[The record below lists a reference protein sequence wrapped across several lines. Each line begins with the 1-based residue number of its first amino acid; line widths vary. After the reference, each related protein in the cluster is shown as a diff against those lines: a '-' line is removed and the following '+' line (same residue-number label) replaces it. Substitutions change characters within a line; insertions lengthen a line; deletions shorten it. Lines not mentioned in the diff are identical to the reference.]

1 MIRCVQP
8 RSTSPSTP
16 WLSWTPPST
25 SSTVRSS
32 KSPGTTH
39 GREAAREAGRG
50 GDRAAE
56 REVLARP
63 GSVLPRRPLEDHVLV
78 DVLAGGLVGRP
89 LPRRLAHVHR
99 LEAPVVAGVERG
111 RLEQQD
117 RDGRLAPRVLDVG
130 VEGAGVPFRLDQ
142 QVAHRDPAA
151 ALGPAAPGLGVEAP
165 LVQRADPVG
174 ARVGRQRH
182 PEVLE
187 QVGPAG
193 AAHVARRG
201 LAVLLLDR
209 ADELDVVAVG
219 DLRVR
224 LRLEQVLDVE
234 VVERA
239 DDRAAGD
246 GRDHLHRAQQAELG
260 EPREDA
266 DVEERRAVAAPGE
279 GKAELR
285 MLPFLGHW
293 RRAHDVTELGASQR
307 ESRLTHAGS

>member
-1 MIRCVQP
+1 M
-8 RSTSPSTP
+8 
-16 WLSWTPPST
+16 
-25 SSTVRSS
+25 
-32 KSPGTTH
+32 PG
-39 GREAAREAGRG
+39 A
-50 GDRAAE
+50 
-56 REVLARP
+56 
-63 GSVLPRRPLEDHVLV
+63 
-78 DVLAGGLVGRP
+78 
-89 LPRRLAHVHR
+89 
-99 LEAPVVAGVERG
+99 
-111 RLEQQD
+111 
-117 RDGRLAPRVLDVG
+117 RVLDVG
-130 VEGAGVPFRLDQ
+130 VEGALVPFRLDQ

-151 ALGPAAPGLGVEAP
+151 PLRPTAPGLGVEP
-165 LVQRADPVG
+165 LLVERADPVG

-187 QVGPAG
+187 HVRPAG

-201 LAVLLLDR
+201 LAVLLFDR
-209 ADELDVVAVG
+209 ADELDVVAVC
-219 DLRVR
+219 DLGVR

-234 VVERA
+234 VVERP

-246 GRDHLHRAQQAELG
+246 GRDHLHRAQQAELR

-307 ESRLTHAGS
+307 ESRLTQLGHDRPDAGMTSSIATLGRSRYAHTFPPALPPLGGRWDPRAGRASSQPAARGGAAGGDLLFPTPR

>member
-1 MIRCVQP
+1 MIQCEQP

-32 KSPGTTH
+32 NRPGTSIGGKPPGKQADEATAPPSGKSRQAS
-39 GREAAREAGRG
+39 GRSAHFVRSQ
-50 GDRAAE
+50 DR
-56 REVLARP
+56 
-63 GSVLPRRPLEDHVLV
+63 VLV

-89 LPRRLAHVHR
+89 LPGRLAHVHR

-117 RDGRLAPRVLDVG
+117 RDRRLAPRVLDVG
-130 VEGAGVPFRLDQ
+130 IEGALVPFRLDQ

-151 ALGPAAPGLGVEAP
+151 ALRPPAPGLGVEP
-165 LVQRADPVG
+165 LLVERADPVG

-187 QVGPAG
+187 QVRPAG

-209 ADELDVVAVG
+209 ADELDVVAVA
-219 DLRVR
+219 DLGVR

-234 VVERA
+234 VVERP

-246 GRDHLHRAQQAELG
+246 GRDHLDRAQEPELG

-293 RRAHDVTELGASQR
+293 RLGSR
-307 ESRLTHAGS
+307 CHRGRSESTGIAFDPAGS

>member
-1 MIRCVQP
+1 MIQCEQP

-32 KSPGTTH
+32 NRPGTSI
-39 GREAAREAGRG
+39 GGKPPGKQADEATAPPSGKSRQAAGRS
-50 GDRAAE
+50 AQ
-56 REVLARP
+56 LRP
-63 GSVLPRRPLEDHVLV
+63 FEDHVLV

-99 LEAPVVAGVERG
+99 LEAPVVAGVERR

-117 RDGRLAPRVLDVG
+117 RDGRFRRLGFSTSGSKAPSW
-130 VEGAGVPFRLDQ
+130 PFRLDQ

-151 ALGPAAPGLGVEAP
+151 ALRPAAPGLGVEP
-165 LVQRADPVG
+165 LLVERADPVG

-187 QVGPAG
+187 QVRPAG

-219 DLRVR
+219 DLGVR
-224 LRLEQVLDVE
+224 SSTR
-234 VVERA
+234 
-239 DDRAAGD
+239 
-246 GRDHLHRAQQAELG
+246 
-260 EPREDA
+260 
-266 DVEERRAVAAPGE
+266 
-279 GKAELR
+279 
-285 MLPFLGHW
+285 
-293 RRAHDVTELGASQR
+293 
-307 ESRLTHAGS
+307 AGS